1 VEIRVSPTRME
12 LLNLKKRQR
21 VAIRGHKLLKDK
33 LDELMKTFLELVE
46 ENRRLR
52 NEVETSLSKAFM
64 GFTMARATISREYLE
79 NAISSAR
86 TQAKLEAT
94 TTTRMS
100 VAVPHF
106 RLVENHKEAEGRAEN
121 IYPYGLAET
130 SSELDEAI
138 RLLNA
143 SFKSLIQ
150 LAQVEK
156 TVESLAAEIERTRR
170 RVNALEYVMIPQLQ
184 EKIKYITMKLDE
196 NERANLTRLMKV
208 KAMVSAQT

>member
-1 VEIRVSPTRME
+1 ME
-12 LLNLKKRQR
+12 LLNLKKRLR
-21 VAIRGHKLLKDK
+21 VALRGHKLLKDK

-52 NEVETSLSKAFM
+52 NEVEDRLGKAFM
-64 GFTMARATISREYLE
+64 GFTMARATISQDYLE
-79 NAISSAR
+79 TAISSTQ
-86 TQAKLEAT
+86 TQAKLKASAT
-94 TTTRMS
+94 TKMS
-100 VAVPHF
+100 VAVPVF
-106 RLVENHKEAEGRAEN
+106 ALADRKDALDESKAKSEKEN

-143 SFKSLIQ
+143 SFKSLVQ

-156 TVESLAAEIERTRR
+156 TVEMLAGEIERTRR

-184 EKIKYITMKLDE
+184 EKAKYITMKLDE
-196 NERANLTRLMKV
+196 NERASLTRLMKV
-208 KAMVSAQT
+208 KEMVGAQT